1 MKARDLPFA
10 MKEIVEAEIDRVVKD
25 GVFKSVP
32 YSEWVSPIAIV
43 PKRDSAIRICTDY
56 KRTLNSV
63 SRHLQKEC

>member
-32 YSEWVSPIAIV
+32 YSE
-43 PKRDSAIRICTDY
+43 
-56 KRTLNSV
+56 
-63 SRHLQKEC
+63 